1 MLGKLMKYD
10 MRYMARILPWLYLGA
25 FCLSLLCGAFF
36 LFVPEGLLLEIGS
49 GIIMYVGTMF
59 VETLVIM
66 TVVFIIMRIYRSL
79 FSDEGYLTFT
89 LPVKNSTVI
98 NAKILTGAIWTMFT
112 LTVAVIV
119 TMIPSFAQ
127 SIRLVSS
134 EYISPEVGYGYA
146 EFGIGDLAETLI
158 FLFLVA
164 IDVIV
169 ICFLVPSLYTFCAA
183 IVHKAK
189 KARAFASIGMFVGIS
204 YAIIVVLVAIFVII
218 ALITESYYLYDEL
231 YAEYNPA
238 LFGKYMTFII
248 PIVIFA
254 VTAPLTLV
262 SWLVSR
268 HIVDK
273 KLNML

>member
-1 MLGKLMKYD
+1 MK
-10 MRYMARILPWLYLGA
+10 YMARILPWLYLGA

-36 LFVPEGLLLEIGS
+36 LFMPEGLLLEIGS

-59 VETLVIM
+59 VETIIIM

-98 NAKILTGAIWTMFT
+98 NAKILTGAVWTFFT
-112 LTVAVIV
+112 LIVAVIV
-119 TMIPSFAQ
+119 IMIPSFAQ

-134 EYISPEVGYGYA
+134 EYISPEIGYEYA

-158 FLFLVA
+158 FLFLVFLDA
-164 IDVIV
+164 VV
-169 ICFLVPSLYTFCAA
+169 LCFLIPSLYTFCAA
-183 IVHKAK
+183 LVHKAK

-204 YAIIVVLVAIFVII
+204 YAVFVILVAIFII
-218 ALITESYYLYDEL
+218 IGLITESYYLYDEL
-231 YAEYNPA
+231 YDGYTAMI
-238 LFGKYMTFII
+238 GKYLTFTV
-248 PIVIFA
+248 PTVILA